1 MNIISLIQSMA
12 DYICGKGATKEEIA
26 NCEKN
31 LNTVFATDYKQYL
44 EKFGLVCFDGRELTG
59 ICNSNRLHVVNVTF
73 EERNKYS
80 SDFQDWY
87 VVEQTNIDGIVIWQD
102 KDGIVYQVNANGSID
117 NTYPSL
123 TEYIEKTKV

>member
-1 MNIISLIQSMA
+1 MDIITIIQTQQNLIV
-12 DYICGKGATKEEIA
+12 GKPGDVAEIA
-26 NCEKN
+26 NAEKT
-31 LNTVFATDYKQYL
+31 LNVAFSKDYKEYL
-44 EKFGLVCFDGRELTG
+44 LTFGFAMFEGHELTG
-59 ICNSNRLHVVNVTF
+59 LCDGKRLDVIKITNF
-73 EERNKYS
+73 EKNFAKNIS
-80 SDFQDWY
+80 QDWY

>member
-1 MNIISLIQSMA
+1 MFE
-12 DYICGKGATKEEIA
+12 GH
-26 NCEKN
+26 
-31 LNTVFATDYKQYL
+31 
-44 EKFGLVCFDGRELTG
+44 ELTG
-59 ICNSNRLHVVNVTF
+59 LCDGKRLDVIKITNF
-73 EERNKYS
+73 EKNFAKNIS
-80 SDFQDWY
+80 QDWY